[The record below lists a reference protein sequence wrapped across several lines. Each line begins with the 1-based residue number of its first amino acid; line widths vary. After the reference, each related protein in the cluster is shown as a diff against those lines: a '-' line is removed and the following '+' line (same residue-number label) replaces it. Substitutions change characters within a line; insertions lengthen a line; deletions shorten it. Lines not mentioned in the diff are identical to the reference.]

1 MIDIDIQIS
10 ISERSSG
17 WATNYRGGEFGATFP
32 FFSFEKYWS
41 LVILYFVFCFVC
53 ILSKQPNKFEKKKHL
68 STSCLKFSF
77 NYFWI
82 NGFEIWGFPY
92 FRFFTFNF
100 SNNWSFDSILVN
112 FFRYHPAW
120 TKVRVSEIFFTIE
133 WKVNFDKIPKLTF
146 SPYGKN
152 HIQKNV
158 SIWVVFTKWWKC

>member
-1 MIDIDIQIS
+1 MIDTDIQIS

-92 FRFFTFNF
+92 FRFVYFQFFKQLEFWFNF
-100 SNNWSFDSILVN
+100 SSFFQISSSMDKSASEWG
-112 FFRYHPAW
+112 FF
-120 TKVRVSEIFFTIE
+120 IIE
-133 WKVNFDKIPKLTF
+133 WKANFDKIPKLTF